1 MSRET
6 EMLIALRDG
15 YLDDEGELV
24 EIKAGVTRIAPEILA
39 ARPQYGDFFERG
51 HSAPG
56 TNAVQ
61 ARYRVTLPG
70 SSTVHAF

>member
-1 MSRET
+1 MDRAN

-15 YLDDEGELV
+15 YLDDGGELV
-24 EIKAGVTRIAPEILA
+24 EIKAGITRIAPEILA

-51 HSAPG
+51 FSAPG

-70 SSTVHAF
+70 GGGVVAA